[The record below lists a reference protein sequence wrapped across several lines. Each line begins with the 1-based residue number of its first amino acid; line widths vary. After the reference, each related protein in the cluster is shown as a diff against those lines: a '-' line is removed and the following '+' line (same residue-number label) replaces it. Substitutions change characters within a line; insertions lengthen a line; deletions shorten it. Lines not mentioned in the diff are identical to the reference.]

1 MFYSIIMLI
10 AIIGT
15 CFTKIFTY
23 RLQWALDVTFTGTG
37 LYLVGYFIKKY
48 KNSRAV
54 SKIFNFKLPIV
65 LIVFM
70 LDFVIIMINGY
81 INLRTGK
88 YGFIPLFWI
97 NAIIMT
103 LYLWKISIYLD
114 GSDNKFLKNNLIY
127 TGKKSIFYLCFN
139 QLIILCSNI
148 LISNILILKNVPVT
162 LLNIFILFIT
172 LSIIYFISSIFT
184 KTKLRVLV
192 GMHLIR

>member
-23 RLQWALDVTFTGTG
+23 RLPWALDVAFTGIG

-48 KNSRAV
+48 KNSRVV

-127 TGKKSIFYLCFN
+127 IGKKSIFYLCFN